1 MMSVAES
8 EASAIDIGKYRV
20 VAELAKG
27 GMGNV
32 YLAIARGPGGFN
44 KLLAVKELKP
54 SFCDDETYV
63 AMFLE
68 EARLAARLTHP
79 NIVQTNEVGSDGNRH
94 FMIMEFLDGRS
105 LYRIGRH
112 LARHDGLPVGAHL
125 RVITEALHGL
135 HYAHELRGFDGES
148 LEIVHRDVSPLNVV
162 VTFDGQAKVLDFG
175 IAKSV
180 DSALETR
187 AGVLK
192 GRIAYMSP
200 EQACGGKVDRRA
212 DVYSAGVMVWEAAAG
227 QRLWPHMSDVEILSH
242 LLRDGPPSLRAA
254 CPNASPELDAI
265 CARAMA
271 RHVNDRYPTAAALG
285 EALEAHLAG
294 RADTMSMREIGARIT
309 RSFHA
314 ERDKTSLLIEE
325 AVSRVRESRPS
336 GTLPSLRSPV
346 SGTISA
352 SASRSVVAEVPS
364 LFPGSPSSDPSLK
377 IEGSAAGRG
386 LSDSNSSGAIEA
398 PRARAQIPWIVGT
411 GAACGVSLVL
421 AAALAV
427 AVAHRG
433 GQSSPAPTERK
444 VSTSTSVPRPAA
456 EPAFV
461 TLAVRVSPST
471 AQIVLDGTRV
481 AGNPFSARFTKDGQ
495 PHRIV
500 ASAEGYEAKTEEVS
514 LANDVAVDI
523 SLDRLASATR
533 QVVTRWI
540 PSPAA
545 PARGTKGPTP
555 DSPRPSPALE
565 LSPQPTPVATRN
577 EFDPAGG
584 RPPLRPIVTHN
595 PYGPQ

>member
-1 MMSVAES
+1 
-8 EASAIDIGKYRV
+8 
-20 VAELAKG
+20 
-27 GMGNV
+27 
-32 YLAIARGPGGFN
+32 
-44 KLLAVKELKP
+44 
-54 SFCDDETYV
+54 
-63 AMFLE
+63 
-68 EARLAARLTHP
+68 
-79 NIVQTNEVGSDGNRH
+79 
-94 FMIMEFLDGRS
+94 
-105 LYRIGRH
+105 
-112 LARHDGLPVGAHL
+112 
-125 RVITEALHGL
+125 
-135 HYAHELRGFDGES
+135 
-148 LEIVHRDVSPLNVV
+148 
-162 VTFDGQAKVLDFG
+162 
-175 IAKSV
+175 
-180 DSALETR
+180 
-187 AGVLK
+187 
-192 GRIAYMSP
+192 
-200 EQACGGKVDRRA
+200 
-212 DVYSAGVMVWEAAAG
+212 
-227 QRLWPHMSDVEILSH
+227 
-242 LLRDGPPSLRAA
+242 
-254 CPNASPELDAI
+254 
-265 CARAMA
+265 MA